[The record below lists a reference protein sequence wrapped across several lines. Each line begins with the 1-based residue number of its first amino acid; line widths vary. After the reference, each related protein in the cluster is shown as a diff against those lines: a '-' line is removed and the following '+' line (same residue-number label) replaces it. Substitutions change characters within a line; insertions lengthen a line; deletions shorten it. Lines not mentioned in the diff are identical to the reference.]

1 MHIITDFFVAWA
13 QSMPAA
19 RPSCPTDAI
28 PRFYFPNKCPDPL
41 MLQCQNEARDID
53 SFFITNDAG
62 VSRADFQPITRI
74 LGFPSFFN
82 DSLFDKVGPVDG
94 LVTGLEVKNW
104 WDDHCKHKDCETR
117 LFELLRSEGTKYVT
131 RQDWKLHLSLF
142 LNTHPGL
149 EFLKATPEFQERYLE
164 CVVERI
170 YYTVNKADNGKLS
183 LSEIL
188 KSNLV
193 AVLRNLDEEPDIN
206 QVGAAPVSPSKT
218 FIIDS
223 LSRFWFYEVG
233 ADSLFLFRFWI
244 TFRMSIS
251 MFVTA
256 TSGSLI
262 RTTTF
267 SWTRRT

>member
-1 MHIITDFFVAWA
+1 
-13 QSMPAA
+13 MPAA
-19 RPSCPTDAI
+19 RPNRPTDAI
-28 PRFYFPNKCPDPL
+28 PRFYFPNKCSDPL
-41 MLQCQNEARDID
+41 MLQCQNETREID
-53 SFFITNDAG
+53 AFFTTNDKG
-62 VSRADFQPITRI
+62 VSRDDFQPMTRI

-94 LVTGLEVKNW
+94 LVTGFQVKKW
-104 WDDHCKHKDCETR
+104 WDEHCKHKDCETR

-131 RQDWKLHLSLF
+131 RQDWKLHLALF

-170 YYTVNKADNGKLS
+170 YYTVNKSDNGKLS

-206 QVGAAPVSPSKT
+206 QVGRVFQHKKLVLAIENACDLPHIKLRA
-218 FIIDS
+218 IIKIIASNYD
-223 LSRFWFYEVG
+223 LR
-233 ADSLFLFRFWI
+233 R
-244 TFRMSIS
+244 TFRS
-251 MFVTA
+251 TA
-256 TSGSLI
+256 IAVIHENLD
-262 RTTTF
+262 
-267 SWTRRT
+267 